1 VAAIFSNIK
10 IIKLMTG
17 TVSSAGQLYNII
29 KEALSQ
35 DPDKTTLQV
44 WAEVLKVDNV
54 DYESVSNKLAELF
67 GLFNDAKQDILQ
79 LEQVSSEIGIS
90 AISRIQTSIIRY
102 GLDFSWSD
110 IKNQISKEILD
121 NIKLC
126 DNLLRSQGIAQN
138 NIAKEEIPKLLDEV
152 VNLIKELYDSSLPNN
167 FKLDLIGEL
176 IKLKDALINFNI
188 RGEVNLQKVCNEII
202 GDIITK
208 SSKNP
213 DLFKNY
219 KQFVQKALSIVIT
232 IGGLMTPFDLAAKYQ
247 PLLTDKIIDLI
258 EDVSHESN
266 TSGSEPKKM
275 NAKID
280 NDLNHKCLPSGEEQ

>member
-1 VAAIFSNIK
+1 
-10 IIKLMTG
+10 MTE

-35 DPDKTTLQV
+35 DPDKQALHV

-54 DYESVSNKLAELF
+54 DYEPVSNKLAELF

-90 AISRIQTSIIRY
+90 AISKIQTSIIRY
-102 GLDFSWSD
+102 GLDFQWSH
-110 IKNQISKEILD
+110 INNQISEGILN

-138 NIAKEEIPKLLDEV
+138 NIVKEEIPKLLDKV
-152 VNLIKELYDSSLPNN
+152 DNLIKEFDTSSLPNN

-176 IKLKDALINFNI
+176 SKLRDALINFDI
-188 RGEVNLQKVCNEII
+188 RGEVHLQHICNEIVS
-202 GDIITK
+202 DIITK
-208 SSKNP
+208 NSTNP
-213 DLFKNY
+213 ELFK
-219 KQFVQKALSIVIT
+219 KFQPFVQKTLSIVIT
-232 IGGLMTPFDLAAKYQ
+232 IGGLMSTVDLSAKYL
-247 PLLTDKIIDLI
+247 PSLTDNIINLI
-258 EDVSHESN
+258 ENISDESDD
-266 TSGSEPKKM
+266 SQSLLKSSPDCQEM

-280 NDLNHKCLPSGEEQ
+280 NDSNYKALPYKEEE